1 MITHPLKVGENGT
14 PVSLIFL
21 DGRDPLDMADF
32 TAKVYGETE
41 ARAAWIAEGTTGVT
55 EHPTKTFTASA
66 STDRITCNGHKVE
79 ELQQVVLSNSGGA
92 LPAGLS
98 ASTRYFAR
106 NVSLNDFQLS
116 LRPSGALVNITDTGT
131 GTHSFYVVGV
141 VKYDFQSADVDTA
154 GNFALEIR
162 LYDGSNTLK
171 RSQTVRVPITDMDAI

>member
-1 MITHPLKVGENGT
+1 MITHELRIGETGSPL
-14 PVSLIFL
+14 SLAFL
-21 DGRDPLDMADF
+21 DGKDPVDMADY

-41 ARAAWIAEGTTGVT
+41 AAGAWITEGTTGVT
-55 EHPTKTFTASA
+55 EQPTKDFTASA
-66 STDRITCNGHKVE
+66 STDRLTSNGHKLE

-116 LRPSGALVNITDTGT
+116 LRPSGAVVNITDAGT

-141 VKYDFQSADVDTA
+141 VKYDFQSGDVDTA
-154 GNFALEIR
+154 GNFRLEMR
-162 LYDGSNTLK
+162 LYDGSNK
-171 RSQTVRVPITDMDAI
+171 PRYSETVRVVVKEMEAV